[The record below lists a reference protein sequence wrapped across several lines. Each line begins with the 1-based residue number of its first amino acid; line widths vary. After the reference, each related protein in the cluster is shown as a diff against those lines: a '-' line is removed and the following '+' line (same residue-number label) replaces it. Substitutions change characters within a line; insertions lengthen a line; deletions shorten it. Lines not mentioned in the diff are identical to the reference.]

1 MEEDLK
7 RRCADILS
15 EVDELISKLEG
26 FRNEQWVLDFCDKL
40 NQYSIQY

>member
-1 MEEDLK
+1 MEEALK
-7 RRCADILS
+7 RKCADILS
-15 EVDELISKLEG
+15 EVGEVISQLEE